1 MKHIVKLLFFTLIVT
16 LFTGCNPHEDDLFG
30 DSSANRMTEVLK
42 ADKAILCAPKN
53 GWIME
58 YYPSANQQYGG
69 YNVWVSFSA
78 DGSVSAMS
86 EIYGSTT
93 TVNSLYS
100 LKQSDGPIL
109 TFDTYNSVIHYFSDP
124 ANPDKI
130 GNNGKGMEGDFEFTV
145 LRAKAD
151 TVILKG
157 KKSGSK
163 IVMTPVADNT
173 TGTDY
178 IASIVTANKLM
189 AFNSYTYNVNGK
201 SIPVTTSY
209 RNLTFTYQKD
219 GNAISIAVPYIIT
232 PTGYKFYSPLTIEGV
247 TVSELTYKNSGTE
260 DFFEPTN
267 GAAAKLVVVVPPL
280 NQQLISGN
288 WYFAYSGLGSYGKT
302 YWDYTKTNG
311 LDAIG
316 EELYYAYLGKFSS
329 GQYGFCFGSTDG
341 SGVYT
346 GVLIYNYTLT
356 GTDQVKFT
364 FASSGAGDGVWY
376 YSNAKF
382 SYLINP
388 VGTASSIRT
397 FTLTADDVKHPT
409 WIKMTDNNNSNNTI
423 LLSKT
428 ALAWP
433 YNK

>member
-1 MKHIVKLLFFTLIVT
+1 
-16 LFTGCNPHEDDLFG
+16 
-30 DSSANRMTEVLK
+30 
-42 ADKAILCAPKN
+42 
-53 GWIME
+53 
-58 YYPSANQQYGG
+58 
-69 YNVWVSFSA
+69 
-78 DGSVSAMS
+78 
-86 EIYGSTT
+86 
-93 TVNSLYS
+93 
-100 LKQSDGPIL
+100 
-109 TFDTYNSVIHYFSDP
+109 
-124 ANPDKI
+124 
-130 GNNGKGMEGDFEFTV
+130 
-145 LRAKAD
+145 
-151 TVILKG
+151 
-157 KKSGSK
+157 
-163 IVMTPVADNT
+163 
-173 TGTDY
+173 
-178 IASIVTANKLM
+178 M